1 MTEKISFVLDA
12 SVKGVKDIVS
22 TTTATER
29 LTAALAE
36 QRGEVQSLNGQL
48 KGIKGFEAAELRAE
62 KLSAQLTE
70 TKSTMTSLSA
80 AIAESK
86 QKTTQLRG
94 EYNLTQN
101 EIRGLNQEMQ
111 QASKEGAQ
119 ALQVK
124 LKEAQL
130 RLEVLNT
137 EIYQNKAQTN
147 DLSVAYKRAS
157 GKLGKLTDRQE
168 KQHNTLNKLKS
179 SLQAAG
185 VSTDKLGDEQNR
197 LKQQAD
203 KATLAL
209 EKQNARLKE
218 MQSIQGRIDSRKA
231 KLGEIGSEATG
242 LAAAA
247 APIVGSIWTAIK
259 NETSFADV
267 KKVVNMSD
275 EQSTELKSWALKT
288 STTTPM
294 SADNINAMLAAGGQ
308 SGIKDIN
315 ELKSFVL
322 DSSKMGVAFDMD
334 AGQAGETL
342 SIFKAALGVDQQGAM
357 NVAGLANYLSNNS
370 NAKAKD
376 IAGVMAR
383 EGASAKTGGFK
394 VNESTALSAS
404 LLSLGMG
411 EERAATALKNISGRL
426 TLGDAASGTQQKAMA
441 SIGLDADDIAARMQ
455 DDASGTLIEVL
466 NAVNQAPKE
475 DKSAI
480 LSQIFGEES
489 KGAVAS
495 LSGNMANFT
504 KLLTLSKEE
513 TSVHRASL
521 NQEYDAKLS
530 TTGSGI
536 DMFVNK
542 LNRLSVVFGS
552 ALLPALNWV
561 LEPLGKG
568 VDLLANFAEANTGVT
583 QAVGLGVAAF
593 IGLKGVLLAGKAL
606 SLVFGN
612 SIDKTRLFTKSLN
625 RETQDG
631 GRIAALAAKRWR
643 SLNAAVSS
651 SQGPESKGSSSVG
664 KDARSRKKRKGRRR
678 VRGRRKGLG
687 GLLRSVMES
696 RMAQKVGSGA
706 QSLMDHVF
714 SPKGAGLALAGS
726 ALLPMTARASDV
738 IDPQSKPLTTIKDKS
753 TGLGSM
759 VNTVTESRIAQKV
772 GSGAQSLIDPVIS
785 SKEAGV
791 ALAGSALLPTTS
803 NKSMGLGSIVN
814 TVTESRIAQKVG
826 SGAQSLMSHITPKGM
841 AMALAGSGL
850 ALTPMSAMASDTMD
864 MIGIGGDIAE
874 TVGKTGLTKVLKPLG
889 MMMNA
894 SSVAEGVINGDMEQ
908 TGGALGDIGGSMGG
922 GALGAAIGTFILPG
936 IGTAIGGLLG
946 SIAGGMG
953 GEMLGG
959 WFGKKLDSPEET
971 AKKVDEVQSK
981 EAMAKQSPPISFSPT
996 FQITAAAGQDE
1007 KLIAQEITRQMNQQL
1022 SSLMGENT
1030 LSTQFSYAAI
1040 DRDS

>member
-1 MTEKISFVLDA
+1 M
-12 SVKGVKDIVS
+12 
-22 TTTATER
+22 
-29 LTAALAE
+29 
-36 QRGEVQSLNGQL
+36 
-48 KGIKGFEAAELRAE
+48 
-62 KLSAQLTE
+62 
-70 TKSTMTSLSA
+70 
-80 AIAESK
+80 
-86 QKTTQLRG
+86 
-94 EYNLTQN
+94 
-101 EIRGLNQEMQ
+101 
-111 QASKEGAQ
+111 
-119 ALQVK
+119 
-124 LKEAQL
+124 
-130 RLEVLNT
+130 
-137 EIYQNKAQTN
+137 
-147 DLSVAYKRAS
+147 
-157 GKLGKLTDRQE
+157 GKLTDRQE
-168 KQHNTLNKLKS
+168 KQHNTLNKLKG

-259 NETSFADV
+259 NESSFADV

-275 EQSTELKSWALKT
+275 EQSSELQSWALKT

-342 SIFKAALGVDQQGAM
+342 SVFKAALGVDQQGAM

-426 TLGDAASGTQQKAMA
+426 TLGDAASGTQQKAMT

-480 LSQIFGEES
+480 LSQIFGEEA

-495 LSGNMANFT
+495 LSGNMANFS
-504 KLLTLSKEE
+504 KLLTLSKEDS
-513 TSVHRASL
+513 TVHLDSL
-521 NQEYDAKLS
+521 DQEYNARIS

-583 QAVGLGVAAF
+583 QAVGIGVAAF

-612 SIDKTRLFTKSLN
+612 SMDKTRLFTKGLN

-651 SQGPESKGSSSVG
+651 SQGTESKGNSSVG
-664 KDARSRKKRKGRRR
+664 KEARSRKKRKGRRR

-687 GLLRSVMES
+687 GLLSSVMES

-706 QSLMDHVF
+706 QSLV
-714 SPKGAGLALAGS
+714 SNVTPKGA
-726 ALLPMTARASDV
+726 
-738 IDPQSKPLTTIKDKS
+738 
-753 TGLGSM
+753 
-759 VNTVTESRIAQKV
+759 
-772 GSGAQSLIDPVIS
+772 
-785 SKEAGV
+785 
-791 ALAGSALLPTTS
+791 
-803 NKSMGLGSIVN
+803 
-814 TVTESRIAQKVG
+814 
-826 SGAQSLMSHITPKGM
+826 

-850 ALTPMSAMASDTMD
+850 ALMPMDAMASDAID
-864 MIGIGGDIAE
+864 VIGIGGDIAE
-874 TVGKTGLTKVLKPLG
+874 TAGKTGLTKVLKPLG

-894 SSVAEGVINGDMEQ
+894 SSVVEGVINGDMEQ

>member
-1 MTEKISFVLDA
+1 
-12 SVKGVKDIVS
+12 
-22 TTTATER
+22 
-29 LTAALAE
+29 
-36 QRGEVQSLNGQL
+36 
-48 KGIKGFEAAELRAE
+48 
-62 KLSAQLTE
+62 
-70 TKSTMTSLSA
+70 
-80 AIAESK
+80 
-86 QKTTQLRG
+86 
-94 EYNLTQN
+94 
-101 EIRGLNQEMQ
+101 
-111 QASKEGAQ
+111 
-119 ALQVK
+119 
-124 LKEAQL
+124 
-130 RLEVLNT
+130 
-137 EIYQNKAQTN
+137 
-147 DLSVAYKRAS
+147 
-157 GKLGKLTDRQE
+157 
-168 KQHNTLNKLKS
+168 
-179 SLQAAG
+179 
-185 VSTDKLGDEQNR
+185 
-197 LKQQAD
+197 
-203 KATLAL
+203 
-209 EKQNARLKE
+209 QNARLKE

-275 EQSTELKSWALKT
+275 EQSTELKSWVLKT

-294 SADNINAMLAAGGQ
+294 SADNVNAMLAAGGQ

-322 DSSKMGVAFDMD
+322 DSAKMGVAFDMD

-480 LSQIFGEES
+480 LSQIFGEEA

-495 LSGNMANFT
+495 LSGNMANFS
-504 KLLTLSKEE
+504 KLLTLSKED
-513 TSVHRASL
+513 TSVHRESL

-612 SIDKTRLFTKSLN
+612 SMDKTRLFTKGLN

-651 SQGPESKGSSSVG
+651 SQGPESKGNSSVG

-687 GLLRSVMES
+687 GLLSSVMES

-738 IDPQSKPLTTIKDKS
+738 IDPQRKPSTAIKDKS

-772 GSGAQSLIDPVIS
+772 GSDAQSLIDPVIS
-785 SKEAGV
+785 SKGAGV
-791 ALAGSALLPTTS
+791 ALAGSDLLPTTS
-803 NKSMGLGSIVN
+803 SKSMGLGSIVN
-814 TVTESRIAQKVG
+814 SVTESRIAQKVG

-864 MIGIGGDIAE
+864 VIGIGGDIAE